1 MPKILISA
9 IDIRPDKMVCLI
21 AQELQIVNQ
30 GTILQLIGSGIS
42 RFPVDCTDPYSLD
55 EDTFLQHVNEAV
67 KKSEKEA
74 SIKVKDVYVN
84 ITNSV
89 HSTYIDHF
97 TKIGNMPINDDHIKS
112 YFNGDNFKKLYS
124 EINTPLHSF
133 PISYRIND
141 LKSVSDPIDLKA
153 ESLTTRWHNIVSRN
167 DEIQKIYNFFD
178 NIDLNIKQ
186 IVLSNYASSL
196 AVLNEMESSLG
207 AISIDIAKTKTF
219 LSFTLDNQL
228 IYFET
233 IPIGSFNFTKDLSN
247 VLSIDINDAEHIRKK
262 IDKLD
267 VSKEID
273 KKDIEP
279 LKIYESRAEELVNLI
294 YHKIKNTKYYSLVDN
309 NIIYTGYGS
318 KSLLL
323 SKIIKKKFG
332 MSNCRLGSS
341 LRINGSKLMIENPS
355 MSSAFGLLSYAINH
369 EIEID
374 ESFDQ
379 VKKKSIFSAIYDFF
393 RAI

>member
-1 MPKILISA
+1 MSKILISA
-9 IDIRPDKMVCLI
+9 IDIRPDKIVCLI

-30 GTILQLIGSGIS
+30 GNILQLIGSGIS
-42 RFPVDCTDPYSLD
+42 RFPVDCTDPFSLD
-55 EDTFLQHVNEAV
+55 KDIFLEHVSEAI
-67 KKSEKEA
+67 KKSEKES
-74 SIKVKDVYVN
+74 SIKIKDIYVN

-89 HSTYIDHF
+89 HSTYLDHF
-97 TKIGNMPINDDHIKS
+97 TKIGKISIKDEHIKS
-112 YFNGDNFKKLYS
+112 YFKDDDFKKLYS
-124 EINTPLHSF
+124 ENHTPLHSF

-141 LKSVSDPIDLKA
+141 SKSVSDPIDLKA
-153 ESLTTRWHNIVSRN
+153 ENLTTKWHNIISSN
-167 DEIQKIYNFFD
+167 DEIQRIYNFFD
-178 NIDLNIKQ
+178 GIDLHVKQ

-207 AISIDIAKTKTF
+207 AISIDIGKTKTF

-233 IPIGSFNFTKDLSN
+233 IPLGSFNFTKDLSN
-247 VLSIDINDAEHIRKK
+247 VLSIDINEAEQIRKK

-267 VSKEID
+267 ISKEID
-273 KKDIEP
+273 KKDIESF
-279 LKIYESRAEELVNLI
+279 KVYESRAEEFINLI
-294 YHKIKNTKYYSLVDN
+294 YHKIKSTKYYSLVDN

-323 SKIIKKKFG
+323 NKIIKKKFG

-341 LRINGSKLMIENPS
+341 LRINGSKLIIENPS

-374 ESFDQ
+374 KSSDQ
-379 VKKKSIFSAIYDFF
+379 VKKKSILSVIYEFF

>member
-1 MPKILISA
+1 MSKIIISA
-9 IDIRPDKMVCLI
+9 IDIRPDKIVCLI

-30 GTILQLIGSGIS
+30 GKILQLIGSGIS
-42 RFPVDCTDPYSLD
+42 RLPVDCTDPFSLNKD
-55 EDTFLQHVNEAV
+55 IILEHINEAV

-74 SIKVKDVYVN
+74 STKVKDIYVN
-84 ITNSV
+84 ISNSV
-89 HSTYIDHF
+89 HSIYLDHF
-97 TKIGNMPINDDHIKS
+97 TKIGNISIKDEHIKS
-112 YFNGDNFKKLYS
+112 YFKSDDFNKLYS
-124 EINTPLHSF
+124 ENNTPLHSF

-141 LKSVSDPIDLKA
+141 LKSVSDPINLNA
-153 ESLTTRWHNIVSRN
+153 ESLTTRWHNIISSN
-167 DEIQKIYNFFD
+167 DEIKIIYNFFSD
-178 NIDLNIKQ
+178 IDLNIKQ

-207 AISIDIAKTKTF
+207 AVSIDIGKTKTF

-233 IPIGSFNFTKDLSN
+233 ISLGSFNFTKDLSN
-247 VLSIDINDAEHIRKK
+247 VLSIDISEADQIRKK
-262 IDKLD
+262 MDKLD
-267 VSKEID
+267 IS
-273 KKDIEP
+273 KDIDQRDVESF
-279 LKIYESRAEELVNLI
+279 KIYESRAEEFIDLI
-294 YHKIKNTKYYSLVDN
+294 YHKIRSTKYYSLVDN

-323 SKIIKKKFG
+323 NKIIKKKFR

-355 MSSAFGLLSYAINH
+355 MSSAFGLLSYATNH

-374 ESFDQ
+374 GAVEQ
-379 VKKKSIFSAIYDFF
+379 VRKKSIFSAIYEFF
-393 RAI
+393 KAI

>member
-1 MPKILISA
+1 MSKILISA
-9 IDIRPDKMVCLI
+9 IDIRPDKIICLI

-30 GTILQLIGSGIS
+30 GKILQLIGSGIS
-42 RFPVDCTDPYSLD
+42 RFPIDCTDPFSLD
-55 EDTFLQHVNEAV
+55 KKSFLEHLSEAI

-74 SIKVKDVYVN
+74 LIKVKDVYVN
-84 ITNSV
+84 IDDSV
-89 HSTYIDHF
+89 HSIYLDHYL
-97 TKIGNMPINDDHIKS
+97 KIENTLIKDDHIKS
-112 YFNGDNFKKLYS
+112 YFKGDEFKKLYS
-124 EINTPLHSF
+124 ENNTPLHSF

-141 LKSVSDPIDLKA
+141 SKSVSDPINLKA
-153 ESLTTRWHNIVSRN
+153 ENLSTMWHNIISRN
-167 DEIQKIYNFFD
+167 NEIKKIYNFFD
-178 NIDLNIKQ
+178 DTDLHVKQ

-207 AISIDIAKTKTF
+207 AISIDIGKTKTF

-233 IPIGSFNFTKDLSN
+233 ISLGSFNFTKDLSN
-247 VLSIDINDAEHIRKK
+247 VLSIDLNEAEQIRKR

-267 VSKEID
+267 ISKEID
-273 KKDIEP
+273 QKDTES
-279 LKIYESRAEELVNLI
+279 LKVYESRAEEFINLI
-294 YHKIKNTKYYSLVDN
+294 YHKIKNTKYYSLVDS

-323 SKIIKKKFG
+323 NKIIKKKFG
-332 MSNCRLGSS
+332 MSNCRLGSA

-374 ESFDQ
+374 EGAKQSR
-379 VKKKSIFSAIYDFF
+379 KKSFFSAIYQFF
-393 RAI
+393 KAI

>member
-97 TKIGNMPINDDHIKS
+97 TKIGNMPIKDEHIKS

-207 AISIDIAKTKTF
+207 AISIDIGKTKTF

-233 IPIGSFNFTKDLSN
+233 IPLGSFNFTKDLSN